1 MASLRFANTQPE
13 NACTHCQGTG
23 IHGRVVVAEAVKID
37 ASARAFIAA
46 ENIVGWETHLK
57 AQGWQPIQAHAKTHV
72 LTGLACPIVTE
83 SILSEKF
90 YQPTPPQEPCDW
102 SGCAIIGAALMSVME
117 SVEHGWSQIQT
128 KILQIRF
135 SKEQQVEFLQDL
147 IDSLPHVGTP
157 MPVLMVLEKYAQG
170 GRKVVAQ
177 QMMQNL
183 KAGQP
188 LAEAMVGWFDPL
200 LVNATRV
207 GEKEGVLV
215 QSLKPVLKS
224 MANNAAGIKQ
234 ALGFFQYPVLLT
246 VLVVFLLIN
255 FKTQLFPLI
264 LPLVDN
270 DISRFPPALG
280 ALWSLTHTITDKG
293 LLGLA
298 IIGGLVWAFRWL
310 LLSDV
315 AVFKAWRYQVPIF
328 KHYAQLNGA
337 AFMQMYATL
346 KRIHVLEMDIVH
358 MAMGDASPYYYAHL
372 ERYQQRLNQGYDN
385 MADVFDT
392 GLLSAEMV
400 DRLRL
405 LAGSERYVEALEA
418 AATKIVANTQRQ
430 INLLAKVIAGVWM
443 LCVGMV
449 VMVTFGGMFSI
460 SQLQAL

>member
-1 MASLRFANTQPE
+1 
-13 NACTHCQGTG
+13 
-23 IHGRVVVAEAVKID
+23 
-37 ASARAFIAA
+37 
-46 ENIVGWETHLK
+46 
-57 AQGWQPIQAHAKTHV
+57 
-72 LTGLACPIVTE
+72 
-83 SILSEKF
+83 
-90 YQPTPPQEPCDW
+90 
-102 SGCAIIGAALMSVME
+102 MSVLE
-117 SVEHGWSQIQT
+117 SVEYGWSQIHT
-128 KILQIRF
+128 KILQKQF

-147 IDSLPHVGTP
+147 TDSLPHVGTP

-215 QSLKPVLKS
+215 ESLKPVLKT
-224 MANNAAGIKQ
+224 MASSTAGLKQ
-234 ALGFFQYPVLLT
+234 ALGFFQYPVLLS
-246 VLVVFLLIN
+246 LVMVFLLAG
-255 FKTQLFPLI
+255 FKAELFPLI

-270 DISRFPPALG
+270 DTSRFPPALG
-280 ALWSLTHTITDKG
+280 ALWSLTYGITENG
-293 LLGLA
+293 LLGVVIL
-298 IIGGLVWAFRWL
+298 GGLVWAFRWL

-315 AVFKAWRYQVPIF
+315 AVFKTWRYKAPIF
-328 KHYAQLNGA
+328 KHFAYLNGA

-358 MAMGDASPYYYAHL
+358 MAMGEASPYYYAHL

-405 LAGSERYVEALEA
+405 LTGSERYVEALEA

-449 VMVTFGGMFSI
+449 VMITFGGMFSI

>member
-1 MASLRFANTQPE
+1 M
-13 NACTHCQGTG
+13 
-23 IHGRVVVAEAVKID
+23 
-37 ASARAFIAA
+37 
-46 ENIVGWETHLK
+46 
-57 AQGWQPIQAHAKTHV
+57 
-72 LTGLACPIVTE
+72 
-83 SILSEKF
+83 SI
-90 YQPTPPQEPCDW
+90 
-102 SGCAIIGAALMSVME
+102 ME
-117 SVEHGWSQIQT
+117 SVEHGWSQMQT
-128 KILQIRF
+128 KILQVQF
-135 SKEQQVEFLQDL
+135 SKQQQVEFLQDL

-157 MPVLMVLEKYAQG
+157 MPVLLVLERYAQG

-177 QMMQNL
+177 QMMHHL

-215 QSLKPVLKS
+215 ESLKPVLKS
-224 MANNAAGIKQ
+224 MANNTAGLKQ
-234 ALGFFQYPVLLT
+234 AMGFFQYPMLLS
-246 VLVVFLLIN
+246 LVMVFLLAS
-255 FKTQLFPLI
+255 FRSELFPLI

-270 DISRFPPALG
+270 DTSRFPPALS
-280 ALWSLTHTITDKG
+280 ALWSLTYGITEHG

-298 IIGGLVWAFRWL
+298 ILGGLVWAFRWL

-328 KHYAQLNGA
+328 KHYAHLNGA

-358 MAMGDASPYYYAHL
+358 MAMGDASPYYYTHL

-392 GLLSAEMV
+392 GLLSAEML

-418 AATKIVANTQRQ
+418 AATKIVANTQQQ
-430 INLLAKVIAGVWM
+430 INLLAKVIAGLWM
-443 LCVGMV
+443 LCVGIV
-449 VMVTFGGMFSI
+449 VMITFGGMFSI

>member
-1 MASLRFANTQPE
+1 
-13 NACTHCQGTG
+13 
-23 IHGRVVVAEAVKID
+23 
-37 ASARAFIAA
+37 
-46 ENIVGWETHLK
+46 
-57 AQGWQPIQAHAKTHV
+57 
-72 LTGLACPIVTE
+72 
-83 SILSEKF
+83 
-90 YQPTPPQEPCDW
+90 
-102 SGCAIIGAALMSVME
+102 MSVME
-117 SVEHGWSQIQT
+117 RVEQGWSQIQT

-157 MPVLMVLEKYAQG
+157 MPVLIVLEKYAQG

-177 QMMQNL
+177 QMMHHL

-215 QSLKPVLKS
+215 ESLKPVLKS
-224 MANNAAGIKQ
+224 MANNTAGLKQ
-234 ALGFFQYPVLLT
+234 ALGFFQYPVLLS
-246 VLVVFLLIN
+246 LVMVFLLAS
-255 FKTQLFPLI
+255 FKTELFPLI

-270 DISRFPPALG
+270 DTSRFPPALG
-280 ALWSLTHTITDKG
+280 ALWSLTYGITENG
-293 LLGLA
+293 LLGLV
-298 IIGGLVWAFRWL
+298 ILGGLVWAFRWL
-310 LLSDV
+310 LLSNV

-405 LAGSERYVEALEA
+405 LTGSERYVEALEA

-443 LCVGMV
+443 MCVGMV